1 MSKPTAI
8 SFANIAPVKQG
19 VVVLLAEDGPTFSP
33 AGKAF
38 DKACGGALSKA
49 AKERKFKGKKKSS
62 LDVLVPGGL
71 GLSRLLIV
79 GVGTL
84 KDATDND
91 WVELGGTIRGKLSGR
106 DGPNATLVLER
117 PKRPHDVDGE
127 QAAQVAL
134 GVMLRGYKFN
144 KYKTK
149 SGKKDDER
157 GNNDTDLAKLT
168 IQCSNAAAARR
179 ESGVSK
185 AMGEGI
191 NLARDLVNEPANILG
206 PKEFADRAK
215 ALSKL
220 GVKVQLVDEKAM
232 RQLGMDALLA
242 VGQGSA
248 RPTIMAIMEWKG
260 AGAKGGKPVAIVG
273 KGVTFDTGGISIKP
287 AASMGDMKG
296 DMAGAACVVGLMH
309 ALAARKA
316 KVNAVGLIG
325 LVENMPSGT
334 ATRPGDVVGSM
345 SGQSIEVLNT
355 DAEGRLVLAD
365 VLWYAQE
372 KFKPK
377 WVVNLATLTGAIL
390 VALGNEHAG
399 LFSNDDALSEKL
411 TKSGLAVGEKVW
423 RLPLGPKYDE
433 MIKSDIADM
442 KNIGG
447 RWGGSIT
454 AAQFLQRFV
463 KEGTPWAHLDI
474 AGTGMG
480 SPKTEIN
487 QSWGSGFGVRLL
499 NRLIAD
505 NEES

>member
-1 MSKPTAI
+1 MSKPTAV
-8 SFANIAPVKQG
+8 SFADIALPKQG
-19 VVVLLAEDGPTFSP
+19 VAVLLAEEGPTLSP
-33 AGKAF
+33 AGKAL
-38 DKACGGALSKA
+38 DKASGETLTKA
-49 AKERKFKGKKKSS
+49 FKERKFKGKKKSS
-62 LDVLVPGGL
+62 LDLIVPGDS
-71 GLSRLLIV
+71 GLSRVLII
-79 GVGTL
+79 GVGAL
-84 KDATDND
+84 KDYTEND
-91 WVELGGTIRGKLSGR
+91 WVNLGGAIRGKLSGR
-106 DGPNATLVLER
+106 DGPNATIILER
-117 PKRPHDVDGE
+117 PKRPHAVTPE
-127 QAAQVAL
+127 QAADVGL
-134 GVMLRGYKFN
+134 GAMMRGYKFD

-149 SGKKDDER
+149 SAKKDDER
-157 GNNDTDLAKLT
+157 GNNDTDLNRLT
-168 IQCSNAAAARR
+168 IQCAKAATARR
-179 ESGVSK
+179 RFAGDRAV
-185 AMGEGI
+185 GEGI
-191 NLARDLVNEPANILG
+191 NVARDLVNEPANILG

-215 ALSKL
+215 ALTKL
-220 GVKVQLVDEKAM
+220 GVKVHVLDEKAM
-232 RQLGMDALLA
+232 GKKGMEALLA
-242 VGQGSA
+242 VGQGSE
-248 RPTIMAIMEWKG
+248 RPSYMAVMEWKG
-260 AGAKGGKPVAIVG
+260 AKDKNRNPVAIVG

-287 AASMGDMKG
+287 AAGMGDMKG

-325 LVENMPSGT
+325 LVENMPSGN
-334 ATRPGDVVGSM
+334 ATRPGDIVRSM
-345 SGQSIEVLNT
+345 SGQTVEILNT

-372 KFKPK
+372 TYKPK

-399 LFSNDDALSEKL
+399 LFSNDDKLSDRLSKAGKE
-411 TKSGLAVGEKVW
+411 TGEKVW

-433 MIKSDIADM
+433 LIKSDVADM

-454 AAQFLQRFV
+454 AAQFLQRFI

-499 NRLIAD
+499 NRLIAEAD
-505 NEES
+505 EG

>member
-1 MSKPTAI
+1 MSKTTAV
-8 SFANIAPVKQG
+8 SFTDIAPLKEG
-19 VVVLLAEDGPTFSP
+19 VAVILAEDGPTLSP
-33 AGKAF
+33 AGKAL
-38 DKACGGALSKA
+38 DKASEGALTNAIKM
-49 AKERKFKGKKKSS
+49 RKFKGKKKSI
-62 LDVLVPGGL
+62 LDMIMPGNL
-71 GLSRLLIV
+71 GLSRVLIV
-79 GVGTL
+79 GVGAL
-84 KDATDND
+84 KDFSEDD
-91 WVELGGTIRGKLSGR
+91 WVRLGGAIRGKLTGR
-106 DGPNATLVLER
+106 DGPNATIVLER
-117 PKRPHDVDGE
+117 PKRPYAVSAE
-127 QAAQVAL
+127 QAADVAL
-134 GVMLRGYKFN
+134 GAMLRSYKFD

-149 SGKKDDER
+149 QAKKDGER
-157 GNNDTDLAKLT
+157 DNNDTDLAKLT
-168 IQCSNAAAARR
+168 IQCANASTARR
-179 ESGVSK
+179 RFATQK
-185 AMGEGI
+185 AVGEGI
-191 NLARDLVNEPANILG
+191 NVARDLVNEPANILG

-215 ALSKL
+215 ALTKL
-220 GVKVQLVDEKAM
+220 GVKVQVLDEQAM
-232 RQLGMDALLA
+232 RKQGMDALLA
-242 VGQGSA
+242 VGQGSD
-248 RPTIMAIMEWKG
+248 RPSFMAVMEWKG
-260 AGAKGGKPVAIVG
+260 AKDKSGKPVAIVG

-287 AASMGDMKG
+287 AAGMGDMKG
-296 DMAGAACVVGLMH
+296 DMAGAACVVGLIH

-345 SGQSIEVLNT
+345 SGQTIEILNT

-365 VLWYAQE
+365 VLCYAQE
-372 KFKPK
+372 KYKPK

-399 LFSNDDALSEKL
+399 LFSNDDKLSDKL
-411 TKSGLAVGEKVW
+411 TKAGIETGEKVW

-433 MIKSDIADM
+433 LIKSDIADM

-454 AAQFLQRFV
+454 AAQFLQRFI

-499 NRLIAD
+499 NRLVAEND
-505 NEES
+505 EG

>member
-1 MSKPTAI
+1 
-8 SFANIAPVKQG
+8 
-19 VVVLLAEDGPTFSP
+19 
-33 AGKAF
+33 
-38 DKACGGALSKA
+38 
-49 AKERKFKGKKKSS
+49 
-62 LDVLVPGGL
+62 
-71 GLSRLLIV
+71 
-79 GVGTL
+79 
-84 KDATDND
+84 
-91 WVELGGTIRGKLSGR
+91 
-106 DGPNATLVLER
+106 
-117 PKRPHDVDGE
+117 
-127 QAAQVAL
+127 
-134 GVMLRGYKFN
+134 
-144 KYKTK
+144 
-149 SGKKDDER
+149 
-157 GNNDTDLAKLT
+157 
-168 IQCSNAAAARR
+168 
-179 ESGVSK
+179 
-185 AMGEGI
+185 
-191 NLARDLVNEPANILG
+191 
-206 PKEFADRAK
+206 
-215 ALSKL
+215 
-220 GVKVQLVDEKAM
+220 
-232 RQLGMDALLA
+232 
-242 VGQGSA
+242 
-248 RPTIMAIMEWKG
+248 MEWKG
-260 AGAKGGKPVAIVG
+260 AKEKNRKPVAIVG

-287 AASMGDMKG
+287 SAGMGDMKG

-345 SGQSIEVLNT
+345 SGQTIEILNT

-365 VLWYAQE
+365 VLWYAQD
-372 KFKPK
+372 KYKPK

-399 LFSNDDALSEKL
+399 LFSNDDELSEKL
-411 TKSGLAVGEKVW
+411 TKTGNEVGEKVW

-454 AAQFLQRFV
+454 AAQFLQRFI

-499 NRLIAD
+499 NRLIAES
-505 NEES
+505 EEV